1 MLEIKNVSV
10 KLKSTNNYLI
20 RNISLYVKNG
30 RLVPETE
37 LSNAEKQILF
47 DYAKNRCDYEIEF
60 GEILYNGKNI
70 NEISNRKEKNK
81 LISTVKKLQEIKNDT
96 ISNCVYKKSFSKECR
111 KTNFFAKEMK
121 TLLKEEDSLIIDY
134 EKTKFDSKTLKFIGK
149 PLTDNGF
156 TLVELIATIS
166 ILAVLALM
174 AVPNVVGVTEKSKEK
189 TYVEDA
195 KRMISLAEYKV
206 SSESKYKPSGSCGAV
221 CIYLDDFDLSTN
233 GQGKAP
239 NGGTY
244 LTNKSYVRVTKD
256 EEYYSNG
263 VSSGFYELK
272 YSVQLVEQK
281 ENSYFGVQN
290 IAKDTLYKTGNA
302 SSLVSKTKPLS
313 SFSDCNGKK
322 VTSDSQDSGTG
333 ETSSE
338 VTYPE
343 PSINEDFNAASS
355 IVGYSNA
362 MKNTSACISTP
373 NYSFTFKFKPSY
385 YPASFGSGKTAD
397 LKIGDTVVSTSNI
410 VLDNTGSN
418 PMLITAVAE
427 FEVSCQ
433 DAKFMGSKGPIV
445 IDFPAG
451 VFYKLNTDI
460 SNQATSISTGVAK
473 ENYSSN

>member
-1 MLEIKNVSV
+1 
-10 KLKSTNNYLI
+10 
-20 RNISLYVKNG
+20 
-30 RLVPETE
+30 
-37 LSNAEKQILF
+37 
-47 DYAKNRCDYEIEF
+47 
-60 GEILYNGKNI
+60 
-70 NEISNRKEKNK
+70 
-81 LISTVKKLQEIKNDT
+81 
-96 ISNCVYKKSFSKECR
+96 
-111 KTNFFAKEMK
+111 MK

-206 SSESKYKPSGSCGAV
+206 SSESKYKPSGSYGAV

-343 PSINEDFNAASS
+343 PSINEDFNEASS

-433 DAKFMGSKGPIV
+433 DAKFMESKGPIV

>member
-47 DYAKNRCDYEIEF
+47 DYAKNRYDYEIEF

-70 NEISNRKEKNK
+70 NEISNKKEKNK

-96 ISNCVYKKSFSKECR
+96 ISNCVYKKSFSKECQ

-121 TLLKEEDSLIIDY
+121 NMLKEEDSLIIDY

-221 CIYLDDFDLSTN
+221 CIYLDDFDLSTS

-244 LTNKSYVRVTKD
+244 LKDKSYVRVTKD

-263 VSSGFYELK
+263 ASSGIYELK
-272 YSVQLVEQK
+272 YSVQLVEKK

-313 SFSDCNGKK
+313 EFNDCDGKK
-322 VTSDSQDSGTG
+322 VDSNTN
-333 ETSSE
+333 ETTNT

-343 PSINEDFNAASS
+343 AS
-355 IVGYSNA
+355 IVEESNVASNIVNYSNS
-362 MKNTSACISTP
+362 MQNSYACQSVP
-373 NYSFTFKFKPSY
+373 NASFTFKFQPSS

-410 VLDNTGSN
+410 VLDNTGSS
-418 PMLITAVAE
+418 PMLITAVAT
-427 FEVSCQ
+427 FTVSCQ
-433 DAKFMGSKGPIV
+433 DARFMGSKGPIV

-473 ENYSSN
+473 GNYSSN